1 MKNIIN
7 NIFSPNLSS
16 KSETDKLFADWK
28 QWDFEYLLEHF
39 DVKNIATERGLANIP
54 ASSATTQD
62 EFHANLESRYRII
75 IADRTADI
83 NNRIE
88 SLESRSERAH
98 EKIDFLND
106 EKVNLQDKLEQDY
119 EAYKPEI
126 TLLNSRVKSAKDE
139 LNKFKKQNK
148 LTRDADYPETLWWHY
163 FVLISLVVIES
174 VINASFFAEGSRA
187 GLAGGLFI
195 AVMVSGINVVLG
207 YLVGKYWGK
216 LTWSIN
222 KIFKTIGIV
231 GFSTWVFITA
241 CFNLTVGHVRE
252 SYTGGEF
259 SEAMTSGFQAFKLD
273 WFGIEDFSSWMLV
286 LIGSLFAIVALI
298 DGLKSDD
305 RYPFFGALDR
315 KLRDLQLDQHS
326 LIDELKNMATD
337 ETKDY
342 LKEGDRVRKDLN
354 KEAISLRES
363 HDFVKAK
370 VALYPDYCKHYEK
383 CFIDLIN
390 TYRNYNMEARIDPPP
405 KYFHDTPS
413 FDWDTN
419 NRDEQLSMLSKK
431 IDDIRDQAERELEQW
446 TENRKDFENIKK
458 EFLERMRED
467 DSIS

>member
-174 VINASFFAEGSRA
+174 VINASFFAEPNTILDFKIKREGKELIVPLSVIRRPRKSLETNPKEIKVPDSNA
-187 GLAGGLFI
+187 TVSPLAP
-195 AVMVSGINVVLG
+195 VLNQ
-207 YLVGKYWGK
+207 KENN
-216 LTWSIN
+216 SSN
-222 KIFKTIGIV
+222 KF
-231 GFSTWVFITA
+231 
-241 CFNLTVGHVRE
+241 
-252 SYTGGEF
+252 
-259 SEAMTSGFQAFKLD
+259 
-273 WFGIEDFSSWMLV
+273 
-286 LIGSLFAIVALI
+286 
-298 DGLKSDD
+298 
-305 RYPFFGALDR
+305 
-315 KLRDLQLDQHS
+315 
-326 LIDELKNMATD
+326 
-337 ETKDY
+337 
-342 LKEGDRVRKDLN
+342 
-354 KEAISLRES
+354 
-363 HDFVKAK
+363 
-370 VALYPDYCKHYEK
+370 
-383 CFIDLIN
+383 
-390 TYRNYNMEARIDPPP
+390 
-405 KYFHDTPS
+405 
-413 FDWDTN
+413 
-419 NRDEQLSMLSKK
+419 
-431 IDDIRDQAERELEQW
+431 
-446 TENRKDFENIKK
+446 
-458 EFLERMRED
+458 
-467 DSIS
+467 